1 MSACPGAWPA
11 SRSPI
16 DDAALRDGRPVSTIL
31 PGDAGVP
38 IPAEMRAAVLDG
50 TGAGHLVVRRVP
62 VPRPGAG
69 QLLARVDAAGIC
81 TSVNKLLDQ
90 GPAHPLMHGWDPV
103 AHPVIVGDEGVV
115 TLVEAG
121 ESLRDRYRPG
131 LRFAVQPAVDIAPI
145 QHLDRYRDHG
155 RGVAKI
161 AVGYTLPGLLAEY
174 ILIGEEVLA
183 AGCFLP
189 LPDDDLPSA
198 HAAIA
203 EPISCIISS
212 HAHHVHLTQPDRRQ
226 PRVASS
232 GLLPGGIV
240 VVIGAGPMGRIHV
253 DLALAARPR
262 VIIATARRQ
271 DRLDWLRRTFGD
283 RARQLG
289 VHLELVDT
297 SQADLAAVV
306 ERLSQGRGADDVI
319 VTAADRDVVEAA
331 QHCLARYGVLDLFA
345 GLAPGSEHVAIDARF
360 VHYQEVNITGSSG
373 GGPWDILET
382 LRLMAEGQIDA
393 GAHIA
398 HIGDLEHAP
407 ELLRMA
413 RQREVAG
420 KAVVYPHRRSEA
432 IATVPRWDGE
442 DERRYLAAG

>member
-1 MSACPGAWPA
+1 MS
-11 SRSPI
+11 
-16 DDAALRDGRPVSTIL
+16 VIL
-31 PGDAGVP
+31 PGDAGQP
-38 IPAEMRAAVLDG
+38 IPSEMRAAVLDG
-50 TGAGHLVVRRVP
+50 TGVEHLGVRRVP
-62 VPRPGAG
+62 VPRPGAQ

-90 GPAHPLMHGWDPV
+90 GAAHPLMHGWDPA
-103 AHPVIVGDEGVV
+103 AHPVITGDEGVV
-115 TLVEAG
+115 TLVEVG
-121 ESLRDRYRPG
+121 EGLRDRFQPG
-131 LRFAVQPAVDIAPI
+131 MRMAVQPAVDIAPI
-145 QHLDRYRDHG
+145 QHLERYRDQG

-174 ILIGEEVLA
+174 VLIGEEVLA
-183 AGCFLP
+183 AGCLLP
-189 LPDDDLPSA
+189 LPDATQPAA

-212 HAHHVHLTQPDRRQ
+212 HAHHLHLTQPDRTQ
-226 PRVASS
+226 PRIATS
-232 GLLPGGIV
+232 GLLPGGVV

-271 DRLDWLRRTFGD
+271 DRLDWLADTFGE

-297 SQADLAAVV
+297 SQVDLAALIDRIS
-306 ERLSQGRGADDVI
+306 EGRGADDVI
-319 VTAADRDVVEAA
+319 VTAADREVVEAA
-331 QHCLARYGVLDLFA
+331 QRTLARYGVLDLFA
-345 GLAPGSEHVAIDARF
+345 GLAPGSELVAIDARF

-382 LRLMAEGQIDA
+382 LRLMAQGQIDA

-420 KAVVYPHRRSEA
+420 KAVVYPHRRSDA
-432 IATVPRWDGE
+432 IATVPRWDGD